1 MKNTTLYRSN
11 LSNERVAFLAELKAQ
26 QEKQSDD
33 SAPKTYKRQA
43 KDKELDVLW
52 NNFKINAKDDKSP
65 GLYLLTGFILGAL
78 SMFLLNSL
86 FYMNSNSEITDDV
99 DAQKIK
105 QSKIEK
111 RINKKVAPAT
121 DVTIIPADTTP
132 APEEP
137 QTHNEIYTVKSGDT
151 MQGIVIRFYGKYSPA
166 KAELIKEANG
176 MSNVNKLSIGQ
187 QLTIPIE

>member
-11 LSNERVAFLAELKAQ
+11 LSNERVAFLTELKAQ
-26 QEKQSDD
+26 KEKQTEDN
-33 SAPKTYKRQA
+33 APKTYKRQA

-52 NNFKINAKDDKSP
+52 SNFKINAKDDKSP

-99 DAQKIK
+99 DAQTIK

-111 RINKKVAPAT
+111 RINNKKIAAT
-121 DVTIIPADTTP
+121 DVTIIPADTT
-132 APEEP
+132 APVEE
-137 QTHNEIYTVKSGDT
+137 TVSHNETYTVKSGDT
-151 MQGIVIRFYGKYSPA
+151 MQAIVIRFYGKYSPA
-166 KAELIKEANG
+166 KAEVIKEANG

-187 QLTIPIE
+187 KLIIPIE

>member
-11 LSNERVAFLAELKAQ
+11 LSNERVAFLTELKAQ
-26 QEKQSDD
+26 KEKQSEDN
-33 SAPKTYKRQA
+33 APKTYKRQA

-52 NNFKINAKDDKSP
+52 SNFKINAKDDKSP

-86 FYMNSNSEITDDV
+86 FYMNSNSEVADDV
-99 DAQKIK
+99 DAQTIK

-111 RINKKVAPAT
+111 RINNKKLPAT
-121 DVTIIPADTTP
+121 DVTIIPADTP
-132 APEEP
+132 VVAEEP
-137 QTHNEIYTVKSGDT
+137 VSHNETYTVKSGDT
-151 MQGIVIRFYGKYSPA
+151 MQAIVIRFYGKYSPA
-166 KAELIKEANG
+166 KAEVIKEANG

-187 QLTIPIE
+187 KLIIPIE

>member
-11 LSNERVAFLAELKAQ
+11 LSSERVAFLEELKAQ

-86 FYMNSNSEITDDV
+86 FYMNSNSEITEDV
-99 DAQKIK
+99 DAQQIK

-111 RINKKVAPAT
+111 RINKKIAPST
-121 DVTIIPADTTP
+121 EVTIIPAETTP
-132 APEEP
+132 RSTSMFLPCRTEDS
-137 QTHNEIYTVKSGDT
+137 TR
-151 MQGIVIRFYGKYSPA
+151 GISTDWRNS
-166 KAELIKEANG
+166 
-176 MSNVNKLSIGQ
+176 VN
-187 QLTIPIE
+187 T